1 MQPGQ
6 EELGF
11 VAELGLK
18 IAGVFLSFVG
28 GIVTATWVVANKLR
42 GYDDRLKTIEEAHVK
57 CQNVTLAKIDQ
68 KLDRIHERIDD
79 ILIERGRHEPRA

>member
-11 VAELGLK
+11 VAEIGLK

-42 GYDDRLKTIEEAHVK
+42 GYDDRLSTIEAAHK
-57 CQNVTLAKIDQ
+57 ACQNGTLVRIDE
-68 KLDRIHERIDD
+68 KLDKIHERIDE
-79 ILIERGRHEPRA
+79 ILLRDRHERHNL

>member
-1 MQPGQ
+1 MNPGQ
-6 EELGF
+6 PEEIGF

-42 GYDDRLKTIEEAHVK
+42 GYDDRLKSVESAQKT
-57 CQNVTLAKIDQ
+57 CQGITLVKIDQ

-79 ILIERGRHEPRA
+79 ILIQGRHEHRD